1 MVFTY
6 RYRYIFIEYYVV
18 SLSCSGDTVDTEIKV
33 PSAENT
39 ELQKVPSFK
48 LGGQNMAF

>member
-6 RYRYIFIEYYVV
+6 RYRYILTEYYMVN
-18 SLSCSGDTVDTEIKV
+18 SSCSGDTVDTEIKV

-48 LGGQNMAF
+48 PGGQNLAF